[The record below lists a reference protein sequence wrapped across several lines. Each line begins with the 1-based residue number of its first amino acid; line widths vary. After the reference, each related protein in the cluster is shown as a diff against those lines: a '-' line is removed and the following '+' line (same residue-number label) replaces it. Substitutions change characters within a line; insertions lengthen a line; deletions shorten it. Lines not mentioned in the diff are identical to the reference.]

1 MNPGPVYDRR
11 STSKDGLIDCEFYAK
26 PKAKELM
33 TARSLA
39 KNGHK
44 VMFLRETDEGKNPDA
59 ALDGD
64 ICDFKRIESD
74 NPNKIFQ
81 NIKRSGKQA
90 ELYVVDLRISRIN
103 AEDARRVSRQTVDS
117 DETYAKKI
125 LILFAGEDECLIEK

>member
-1 MNPGPVYDRR
+1 
-11 STSKDGLIDCEFYAK
+11 
-26 PKAKELM
+26 M